1 MVLIVVLS
9 MAIHGCYIGSKVVV
23 SLLALEL
30 GASQLLIGVIAS
42 LYAVLPLA
50 LGVYSGRMSDT
61 IGMRVP
67 MLIGAGLTAVAM
79 LCSFFW
85 QTIAAL
91 LATATLMGAA
101 FVFYNVSIQNLA
113 GSYGQPAQRARN
125 FSILTIGYSLSTFAG
140 PMIAGFTI
148 DYAGHAYAFLA
159 FALLTLIPIS
169 ILTFYPDAVRSAV
182 PKPGRKG
189 SRSLDLLR
197 DPPLRNVIV
206 MSGLMVAAYELFAF
220 YMPVFGHSIGL
231 SASTIGIVMG
241 TYATA
246 TFLTRFVLPFLL
258 RSVRQEQVLFA
269 FMLLSAGGFV
279 LMPFLR
285 DVPLIMSATFAIGFG
300 LGVGQPISMT
310 LSFNQSPA
318 GRTGE
323 VTGLRL
329 TANNIARIVIPLTAG
344 GLGAAFGIVP
354 VFWMNAL
361 NLGLISWL
369 ARR

>member
-1 MVLIVVLS
+1 MP
-9 MAIHGCYIGSKVVV
+9 
-23 SLLALEL
+23 LL
-30 GASQLLIGVIAS
+30 
-42 LYAVLPLA
+42 
-50 LGVYSGRMSDT
+50 
-61 IGMRVP
+61 
-67 MLIGAGLTAVAM
+67 
-79 LCSFFW
+79 F
-85 QTIAAL
+85 
-91 LATATLMGAA
+91 
-101 FVFYNVSIQNLA
+101 
-113 GSYGQPAQRARN
+113 
-125 FSILTIGYSLSTFAG
+125 
-140 PMIAGFTI
+140 
-148 DYAGHAYAFLA
+148 
-159 FALLTLIPIS
+159 TLIPIS
-169 ILTFYPDAVRSAV
+169 ILTFYPDAVRIAV

>member
-1 MVLIVVLS
+1 MLLIVVLS
-9 MAIHGCYIGSKVVV
+9 IAIHGCYIGSKVVV

-30 GASQLLIGVIAS
+30 GASQFLIGVIAS

-50 LGVYSGRMSDT
+50 LGVYSGRMADT

-67 MLIGAGLTAVAM
+67 MLIGAILTAIAM
-79 LCSFFW
+79 LCGFFW

-91 LATATLMGAA
+91 FAAATLMGAA

-113 GSYGQPAQRARN
+113 GAYGKPAQRARN
-125 FSILTIGYSLSTFAG
+125 FSILTIGYSVSTFTG

-148 DYAGHAYAFLA
+148 DYAGHAYAFLV

-169 ILTFYPDAVRSAV
+169 ILTFYPKAVRVAAA
-182 PKPGRKG
+182 KAERKER
-189 SRSLDLLR
+189 RSLDLLR

-206 MSGLMVAAYELFAF
+206 MSGLMVAAYELFGF

-231 SASTIGIVMG
+231 SASTIGVIMG
-241 TYATA
+241 TYAAA

-258 RSVRQEQVLFA
+258 RSVRQDQILFA
-269 FMLLSAGGFV
+269 FMLLAAGGFV
-279 LMPFLR
+279 LMPFLH
-285 DVPLIMSATFAIGFG
+285 IMIATFGIGFG

-310 LSFNQSPA
+310 MSFSQSPA

-344 GLGAAFGIVP
+344 ALGGTFGIVP
-354 VFWMNAL
+354 VFWMNAA